1 MSENNA
7 VSSLHPAGDQLPVE
21 PSPPAGPQTLDTFG
35 GPVKVAWDAS
45 SPLTPF
51 GQFVYFAEFLK
62 VSGRFDAAVG
72 DCPLS
77 YTSPNAPTLRD
88 VVGTWALAVLAGHK
102 RYAHVTALRSDQ
114 VLPELLGMD
123 KIVSEDSLR
132 RALAAMPEQAGLD
145 WLQGHIDTTVHP
157 LLGER
162 YIIDI
167 DTTVKPLY
175 GHQEGAVVSYNPK
188 KPGRP
193 SHVHHT
199 YMLAGLRLVMGV
211 ETAPGNEHTGKHSAP
226 GLWALIDSTPRD
238 CWPTL
243 LRGDSGIAS
252 EGVMREAEQR
262 SIAYLLKLRL
272 TKNVKRLI
280 ERTFMKGGWRDA
292 GQGWQGQTAELRLTG
307 WSRSRRV
314 IVLRRKLKSGVMA
327 STRDGSEQRRLNFA
341 EVEDDTELWE
351 YAVLVTSLDLSVV
364 GGAPEDEVLAIAQ
377 LYRDRADCEN
387 VFDEL
392 KNQWGWGGFTT
403 HDLARCRLTA
413 RMVALVYN
421 WWNIFVRLA
430 EPDKHLE
437 AITSRPLLL
446 AGIAERTRHGRQ
458 TTLRIASTHGNAKWS
473 ERVLTGVARFLHG
486 RVEAAEQLTTDAKWT
501 RILSHAMR
509 SWLKGRQLRAP
520 PRLPAPA

>member
-1 MSENNA
+1 M
-7 VSSLHPAGDQLPVE
+7 
-21 PSPPAGPQTLDTFG
+21 PAGPQTLDTFG
-35 GPVKVAWDAS
+35 GPVKVEWDAS

-51 GQFVYFAEFLK
+51 GQLVYFAEFLK

-77 YTSPNAPTLRD
+77 YTSPNAPAVRD
-88 VVGTWALAVLAGHK
+88 VVGTWGLSALAGHK
-102 RYAHVTALRSDQ
+102 RYAHVTALRCDQ

-132 RALAAMPEQAGLD
+132 RALIAMPEQAGLD
-145 WLQGHIDTTVHP
+145 WLQRHIDATVRP

-162 YIIDI
+162 YTIDI

-199 YMLAGLRLVMGV
+199 YTLAGLRLVLGV
-211 ETAPGNEHTGKHSAP
+211 ETAPGNEHTGTHSAP
-226 GLWALIDSTPRD
+226 GLWALIDRIPRD

-243 LRGDSGIAS
+243 LRGDSGITS
-252 EGVMREAEQR
+252 ERMMAEAE
-262 SIAYLLKLRL
+262 SHGIAYLFKLRQ
-272 TKNVKRLI
+272 TKNVKTLV
-280 ERTFMKGGWRDA
+280 ERTFARAGWQDA
-292 GQGWQGQTAELRLTG
+292 GQGWQGQEAELRLVG
-307 WSRSRRV
+307 WSRHRRV
-314 IVLRRKLKSGVMA
+314 VVLRRRLRSGVVA
-327 STRDGSEQRRLNFA
+327 ETRDADNQPRLSFA
-341 EVEDDTELWE
+341 EVEEDAPIWE
-351 YAVLVTSLDLSVV
+351 HAVLATSLVIPKAE
-364 GGAPEDEVLAIAQ
+364 GAPDDDVLSIAQ

-403 HDLARCRLTA
+403 KDLARCRLTA

-430 EPDKHLE
+430 EPEKHLE

-458 TTLRIASTHGNAKWS
+458 TTLRIASTHGKAGWA
-473 ERVLTGVARFLHG
+473 ERVLTGVATFLRG
-486 RVEAAEQLTTDAKWT
+486 LIEAAEQLTADERWS
-501 RILSHAMR
+501 RILAHAVR
-509 SWLKGRQLRAP
+509 SWLGGHRLRAP
-520 PRLPAPA
+520 PRLMAPT